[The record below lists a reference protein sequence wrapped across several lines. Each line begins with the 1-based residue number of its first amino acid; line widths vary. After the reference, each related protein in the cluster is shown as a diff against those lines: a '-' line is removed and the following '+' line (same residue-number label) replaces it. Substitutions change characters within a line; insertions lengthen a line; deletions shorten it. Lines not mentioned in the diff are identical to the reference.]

1 MEPNAF
7 MVVRIRFGRGPKVE
21 RKGRKNRR
29 VALAAGGLLTPGA
42 VMAMALGFWRL
53 AADLKWTD
61 TFAIPDGLFS
71 HWQVWMAAAAIL
83 QFCSSMLSRYAK
95 NNDKATS

>member
-1 MEPNAF
+1 

-21 RKGRKNRR
+21 RQGRKNRR
-29 VALAAGGLLTPGA
+29 VALAAGGLLTPAA

-61 TFAIPDGLFS
+61 SFAISKGLFS
-71 HWQVWMAAAAIL
+71 HWQVWMVSAVVL
-83 QFCSSMLSRYAK
+83 QFCSHLLSRYARDS
-95 NNDKATS
+95 DKATS

>member
-1 MEPNAF
+1 
-7 MVVRIRFGRGPKVE
+7 MVVRIRFRRGPQVG
-21 RKGRKNRR
+21 RKGPKNRR

-71 HWQVWMAAAAIL
+71 HWQVWMATAAIL
-83 QFCSSMLSRYAK
+83 QFCSSLLSRYAR
-95 NNDKATS
+95 NSGKAAS